1 MAHADANR
9 LMPPNSH
16 WWWRVL
22 AAIVGTSVAL
32 DVAWHLLR
40 DAAPLVFMLAIL
52 IGAIALW
59 RFWRDRGW

>member
-1 MAHADANR
+1 
-9 LMPPNSH
+9 MPDN
-16 WWWRVL
+16 WWWKFL
-22 AAIVGTSVAL
+22 AGVVATCAAL

-40 DAAPLVFMLAIL
+40 DAAPLVILLTIL